1 MRWGHGR
8 MIRGVSSVLAVMF
21 LSAMLLGSMAGVLP
35 AQDKKPLADRHKD
48 KGLDCAVC
56 HKEPPPAKVKAESCV
71 MCHGDAAKLA
81 ERTKGKTPNPHA
93 LPTLDCA
100 MCHSGHK

>member
-8 MIRGVSSVLAVMF
+8 MIRSVSSVLAVVF
-21 LSAMLLGSMAGVLP
+21 LSAVLLGSTVGVP
-35 AQDKKPLADRHKD
+35 SAQDRKPLADRHKD
-48 KGLDCAVC
+48 RGFDCAVC
-56 HKEPPPAKVKAESCV
+56 HKEPPPAQVKAESCM
-71 MCHGDAAKLA
+71 MCHGDAAGLA

-93 LPTLDCA
+93 LPSLDCV